1 MFSRQQQAD
10 MLFDKSSLSPYVR
23 FGCLSVRYFLW
34 KVKWL
39 SKGNSHMERVV
50 RQLARKLLDR
60 EFYFV
65 IAGQV

>member
-1 MFSRQQQAD
+1 

-23 FGCLSVRYFLW
+23 FGCLSVRYILW

-39 SKGNSHMERVV
+39 SKGNPHMEHVV
-50 RQLARKLLDR
+50 RQLTRKLLDR